1 MNEPQAG
8 QEAAPV
14 ESGAPE
20 AAATEAA
27 VPELDL
33 VAQLAAAQAKA
44 DENFDLFMRA
54 RADAENVRRR
64 ADDDVAKARKFSI
77 ETFAENLLP
86 VVDSLEK
93 ALEMSAAETGPMR
106 EGLEATYRQLVAA
119 LERSGMKPVDPV
131 GEKFD
136 PHTQQA
142 ISMIAA
148 PGVPAGH
155 VASVFQRGW
164 LIADRVLRPAMVAVS
179 QG

>member
-14 ESGAPE
+14 EPGAP
-20 AAATEAA
+20 AA
-27 VPELDL
+27 PELDL
-33 VAQLAAAQAKA
+33 AVPLAAAQALA
-44 DENFDLFMRA
+44 AENHDLYMRA
-54 RADAENVRRR
+54 RADMENVRRR
-64 ADDDVAKARKFSI
+64 AEEDIAKARKFSI
-77 ETFAENLLP
+77 ESFAENLLP
-86 VVDSLEK
+86 VVDSVEK
-93 ALEMSAAETGPMR
+93 ALEISAGQTGPMR
-106 EGLEATYRQLVAA
+106 DGLELTQRQLIAA
-119 LERSGMKPVDPV
+119 LERSGMKPIDPM

-148 PGVPAGH
+148 PEVPSGH
-155 VASVFQRGW
+155 VAAVFQRGW